1 VSLRLSIDGRT
12 YEGWIKAKVDR
23 GLDQFANRFSL
34 SYLDRWTSEQQPW
47 PIRSRT
53 KAVLSWNDEVLID
66 GYVDRPRHKVDA
78 ESWSL
83 EADGRSLTG
92 QLVDCSAV
100 HDTGHWNGK
109 TAQQIVA
116 DICRPF
122 GIEVSTN
129 VVDFEPFNRFTLR
142 EGETAFDAIDRVCKI
157 RALLPR
163 STPKGLQ
170 LFSTDVPGSVLPL
183 DVASATAREYED
195 DSTKRY
201 SEYLVRA
208 TGVGSAEEAF
218 SAAVAKDTGVEIFR
232 PLVVV
237 GDAPART
244 KQAKQRAI
252 WEANVRSG
260 RGEKLSYRFLNP
272 LNKTGKTY
280 SPGQFYRVSD
290 DLFGVD
296 EIMIVQHATLSVDE
310 NSIDTQIELVRP
322 GAYSRFEYDAK
333 RLVKKT
339 KKPKRTRRGSL

>member
-1 VSLRLSIDGRT
+1 MTLRLTIEGRI

-34 SYLDRWTSEQQPW
+34 NYLDSWTSEQKPW

-53 KAVLSWNDEVLID
+53 PAVLSWGSEVLID

-78 ESWSL
+78 DSWRL
-83 EADGRSLTG
+83 EADGRSRTG
-92 QLVDCSAV
+92 QLVDCSAI
-100 HDTGHWNGK
+100 HDTGHWNNK
-109 TAQQIVA
+109 TALQIVS
-116 DICRPF
+116 DICEPF
-122 GIEVSTN
+122 GIAVTTN
-129 VVDFEPFNRFTLR
+129 VIDFEPFNRFTLQ
-142 EGETAFDAIDRVCKI
+142 EGETAFDAIDRICKI

-163 STPKGLQ
+163 TTPGGLQ
-170 LFSTDVPGSVLPL
+170 LFSTDVPGAVIPL
-183 DVASATAREYED
+183 DVSRAVSREYED

-201 SEYLVRA
+201 SDYLVRA
-208 TGVGSAEEAF
+208 TGVGSAAEAF
-218 SAAVAKDTGVEIFR
+218 SKAVAKDTGVEIFR

-260 RGEKLSYRFLNP
+260 RGERLTYHYLSP
-272 LNKTGKTY
+272 LNKLGKTY
-280 SPGQFYRVSD
+280 APGQFYKVVD

-296 EIMIVQHATLSVDE
+296 EIMIVQHATLVVDE
-310 NSIDTQIELVRP
+310 NNIDTQIDLVRP